1 MYVCHLFF
9 TFLTTVCLLTW
20 IYFYNLFLNISTS
33 SNIQEQSFPAMTME
47 ILLIVYILEIG
58 FYYLCNL

>member
-9 TFLTTVCLLTW
+9 TFLTTACLLTW